1 MATDGIKRSK
11 IELEY
16 SLRSSPHILFQYI
29 SNPSGLQSWF
39 ADHVDIFGGV
49 RYRFAW
55 NDGTEYQAKIIKN
68 VPNKYIKF
76 AIEGSA
82 DTLLESVMM
91 DLEHLLSDYKELIV
105 VATDEGLEEISNYA
119 QDQAL
124 DLEKS
129 IWMLRSTLE

>member
-1 MATDGIKRSK
+1 MATEGIKRSK

-82 DTLLESVMM
+82 EGEYLEFRIEQDAITGDVELLITEFVN
-91 DLEHLLSDYKELIV
+91 E
-105 VATDEGLEEISNYA
+105 DEVEMA
-119 QDQAL
+119 A
-124 DLEKS
+124 S
-129 IWMLRSTLE
+129 IWDVAVENLCGIIGA